1 MKNFDKR
8 LTKNTIVMIMISF
21 TEKVKKHVML
31 ILLVYCVN
39 YLKNMLYGDIRG
51 QSYAIVLVAYIV
63 TIIRAR
69 KVDMRIALRVS
80 GIK

>member
-1 MKNFDKR
+1 
-8 LTKNTIVMIMISF
+8 MIMISF